1 VITADG
7 LTKRY
12 GTNLAVDALSFTVEP
27 GRVTGFLG
35 PNGSG
40 KSTTMRLMLGLDR
53 PNAGRS
59 TFNGVAYHDLRHP
72 LREVGSLLDASYLH
86 PSRKARH
93 HLWSIAAS
101 NGIPKSRIDEVLAMV
116 GLSEVANKRAGTFSL
131 GMKQRLG
138 LAGTLL
144 GDPGT
149 LILDEPG
156 NGLDPEGIRWIR
168 DFLSYLARQG
178 RTVFVSSHL
187 LSEMSLMADHLVV
200 IGRGHL
206 IEEGSVDDIVS
217 RYADAF
223 VRVRSPQMAQLADLL
238 TREGATAA
246 ADTTSADVRGI
257 AIERIGEVAASNGI
271 VLHELTNDR
280 GSLED
285 AFLAL
290 TGHTQTY
297 RTQGAGAL
305 EPSVAQEPSATQP
318 PPLAPGSTLPPPS
331 APVEGDRP

>member
-1 VITADG
+1 VITADA

-12 GTNLAVDALSFTVEP
+12 GTNLAVDSLSFTVEP

-53 PNAGRS
+53 PNAGTS
-59 TFNGVAYHDLRHP
+59 SFDGVRYHDLRHP
-72 LREVGSLLDASYLH
+72 LREVGSLLDAAYLH

-101 NGIPKSRIDEVLAMV
+101 NHIPKSRVDEVLAMV
-116 GLSEVANKRAGTFSL
+116 GLTEVADKRAGTFSL

-138 LAGTLL
+138 LAGALL

-168 DFLSYLARQG
+168 DFLSYLAHQG

-217 RYADAF
+217 RYTDAF
-223 VRVRSPQMAQLADLL
+223 VRVRSPQMARLAELL
-238 TREGATAA
+238 ASEGATASV
-246 ADTTSADVRGI
+246 DTTNADVRGI
-257 AIERIGEVAASNGI
+257 AIERVGEVAAANGI

-297 RTQGAGAL
+297 R
-305 EPSVAQEPSATQP
+305 AQAPAEQAAA
-318 PPLAPGSTLPPPS
+318 PPLAPGTPLPPPS
-331 APVEGDRP
+331 APDEGGRP

>member
-12 GTNLAVDALSFTVEP
+12 GTSVAVDDLSFTVEP

-35 PNGSG
+35 PNGAG
-40 KSTTMRLMLGLDR
+40 KSTTMRLMLALDR
-53 PNAGRS
+53 ANAGTS
-59 TFNGVAYHDLRHP
+59 TFNGVSYHDLRHP
-72 LREVGSLLDASYLH
+72 LREVGSLLDAGYLH

-93 HLWSIAAS
+93 HLWAIASS
-101 NGIPKSRIDEVLAMV
+101 NRIPKARVDEVLAMV
-116 GLSEVANKRAGTFSL
+116 GLTEVADKRAGTFSL

-138 LAGTLL
+138 LAGALL

-200 IGRGHL
+200 IGRGRL

-217 RYADAF
+217 RYTDAF
-223 VRVRSPQMAQLADLL
+223 VRVRSPQMPQLAELL
-238 TREGATAA
+238 TSQGATATVDA
-246 ADTTSADVRGI
+246 TAADVRGI
-257 AIERIGEVAASNGI
+257 AIERIGELAATNGI
-271 VLHELTNDR
+271 VLHELSNDR

-285 AFLAL
+285 AFLTL
-290 TGHTQTY
+290 TGHSQTY
-297 RTQGAGAL
+297 RAQPAGVDLAAPPAQPL
-305 EPSVAQEPSATQP
+305 EPGGP
-318 PPLAPGSTLPPPS
+318 LPPPDGPS
-331 APVEGDRP
+331 AGGRS

>member
-1 VITADG
+1 
-7 LTKRY
+7 
-12 GTNLAVDALSFTVEP
+12 
-27 GRVTGFLG
+27 
-35 PNGSG
+35 
-40 KSTTMRLMLGLDR
+40 MRLMLGLDR
-53 PNAGRS
+53 PNGGTS
-59 TFNGVAYHDLRHP
+59 TFDGVRYHDLRHP
-72 LREVGSLLDASYLH
+72 STRL
-86 PSRKARH
+86 ARC
-93 HLWSIAAS
+93 STPATSTPAARRATTCAGIAAS
-101 NGIPKSRIDEVLAMV
+101 NHIPKSRVDEVLAMV
-116 GLSEVANKRAGTFSL
+116 GLTEVADKRAGNFSL

-138 LAGTLL
+138 LAGALL

-168 DFLSYLARQG
+168 DFLSYLAHQG

-217 RYADAF
+217 RYTDGF
-223 VRVRSPQMAQLADLL
+223 VRVRSPQMSQLADLL
-238 TREGATAA
+238 TREGAA
-246 ADTTSADVRGI
+246 TSVDPSGADVRGI
-257 AIERIGEVAASNGI
+257 AIERVGEVAAANGI

-297 RTQGAGAL
+297 RAQPAATPPTAGDPQPVDAQLATPAPPIEPLTPGAA
-305 EPSVAQEPSATQP
+305 
-318 PPLAPGSTLPPPS
+318 LPPPP
-331 APVEGDRP
+331 APDAGGQR